1 MKVFMTKISYAAQAA
16 SVASKLVEAKSHDDK
31 ALSLR
36 EGANKEI
43 AVMHKDKVVVG
54 RYSKDGAGC
63 AIATSFVDTLTKGG
77 WAKKTA
83 QNYLSLF
90 REAVKTGKPVKDWG
104 GTKAGG
110 RQAVAGAKGTK
121 GKKEFADLFR
131 PAFNHEKGKTFLT
144 LCKQIEKDYKDD
156 KIKTMYEGFV
166 EYFKAEGDEIA
177 E

>member
-1 MKVFMTKISYAAQAA
+1 MNKISYTAMAA
-16 SVASKLVEAKSHDDK
+16 SAASDLIEAKKHDDK
-31 ALSLR
+31 AGALR
-36 EGANKEI
+36 ENVNKVI
-43 AVMHKDKVVVG
+43 VVMNKDKVVVG

-110 RQAVAGAKGTK
+110 RKGAAGAKGSAK
-121 GKKEFADLFR
+121 GKKEFADKLATCFR
-131 PAFNHEKGKTFLT
+131 DAEF
-144 LCKQIEKDYKDD
+144 
-156 KIKTMYEGFV
+156 EGFV
-166 EYFKAEGDEIA
+166 NDLEASWDNDEIKSLLEGIKSYLEA
-177 E
+177 SGIEIK

>member
-1 MKVFMTKISYAAQAA
+1 MNKISYTAMAA
-16 SVASKLVEAKSHDDK
+16 SAASDLIEAKKYDDK
-31 ALSLR
+31 AGALR
-36 EGANKEI
+36 ENVNKVI
-43 AVMHKDKVVVG
+43 VVMNKDKVVVG

-110 RQAVAGAKGTK
+110 RKAAAGAKGSAK
-121 GKKEFADLFR
+121 GKKEFADKLATCFR
-131 PAFNHEKGKTFLT
+131 DAEF
-144 LCKQIEKDYKDD
+144 
-156 KIKTMYEGFV
+156 EGFV
-166 EYFKAEGDEIA
+166 NDLEASWDNDEIKSLLEGIKSYLEA
-177 E
+177 SGIEIK

>member
-110 RQAVAGAKGTK
+110 RKAAAGAKGAK
-121 GKKEFADLFR
+121 GKKEFADKLATAFR
-131 PAFNHEKGKTFLT
+131 DGEF
-144 LCKQIEKDYKDD
+144 
-156 KIKTMYEGFV
+156 EGFINDL
-166 EYFKAEGDEIA
+166 ESSFQDDEIQTLIEGVKSYLEA
-177 E
+177 SGIKID

>member
-1 MKVFMTKISYAAQAA
+1 MKVLMNKISYTAMAA
-16 SVASKLVEAKSHDDK
+16 SAASDLIEAKKHDDK
-31 ALSLR
+31 AGALR
-36 EGANKEI
+36 ENVNKVI
-43 AVMHKDKVVVG
+43 VVMNKDKVVIG
-54 RYSKDGAGC
+54 RYSKDGTGC
-63 AIATSFVDTLTKGG
+63 AMATSFVDTLTTGG

-110 RQAVAGAKGTK
+110 RKAVASANSTK

-131 PAFNHEKGKTFLT
+131 PAFNHDKGGSFMA
-144 LCKQIEKDYKDD
+144 LCKAIEKDYKDD

-166 EYFKAEGDEIA
+166 EYFKSEGDEIA